1 MMAKGTKRVMFA
13 GVGGQGILL
22 ASRVLAE
29 GLLRAGLDVKS
40 TEVHG
45 MAQRGG
51 SVVTQVCFG
60 ERVYSPLVGPGA
72 IDILV
77 TLEKLEALRYVHF
90 LKRSGILLANR
101 REIPSLPVL
110 TGAVPYPR
118 DIEERLASFPVSL
131 YLIDADR
138 EAERL
143 GNARVMNVV
152 LLGALVQLAGLTG
165 LVDWK
170 EVVAGAVPPQYRE
183 VNLRALEA
191 GMRLV

>member
-1 MMAKGTKRVMFA
+1 MAAGTKRVMFA

-72 IDILV
+72 VDVLV
-77 TLEKLEALRYVHF
+77 ALEKLEALRYVHF
-90 LKRSGILLANR
+90 LRKNGILLANK

-131 YLIDADR
+131 YFIDADR

-143 GNARVMNVV
+143 GNHRVMNMV
-152 LLGALVQLAGLTG
+152 LLGALLRLAGLAG

-170 EVVAGAVPPQYRE
+170 QVVAEAVRLQYRE
-183 VNLRALEA
+183 VNLIALEA

>member
-1 MMAKGTKRVMFA
+1 MAPTKRVMFA

-29 GLLRAGLDVKS
+29 GLIRAGVDVKS

-77 TLEKLEALRYVHF
+77 SLEKLEALRYVHF
-90 LKRSGILLANR
+90 LKRNGTLLVNR

-110 TGAVPYPR
+110 TGAVTYPR

-131 YLIDADR
+131 CVIDADR

-143 GNARVMNVV
+143 GNPRVMNVV
-152 LLGALVQLAGLTG
+152 LLGALVRLAGLAG

-170 EVVAGAVPPQYRE
+170 EVVAEAVRPQYRE
-183 VNLRALEA
+183 VNLRALDA
-191 GMRLV
+191 GMHLV

>member
-1 MMAKGTKRVMFA
+1 MSKETKRIMFA

-29 GLLRAGLDVKS
+29 GLLRSGLDVKS

-72 IDILV
+72 IDALV
-77 TLEKLEALRYVHF
+77 SLEKLEALRYIHDV
-90 LKRSGILLANR
+90 KRSGIVIVNKK
-101 REIPSLPVL
+101 EIPSLPVL
-110 TGAVPYPR
+110 SGAVTYPK
-118 DIEERLASFPVSL
+118 DVEERLSSFPVSL
-131 YLIDADR
+131 HLIDADL

-143 GNARVMNVV
+143 GNRRAMNMV
-152 LLGALVQLAGLTG
+152 LLGALLKLTG
-165 LVDWK
+165 LAALTDWK
-170 EVVAGAVPPQYRE
+170 EVVAEAVRPEYRDI
-183 VNLRALEA
+183 NIRALEA

>member
-1 MMAKGTKRVMFA
+1 MFRETKRIMFA

-72 IDILV
+72 IDALV
-77 TLEKLEALRYVHF
+77 ALEKLEALRYIHF
-90 LKRSGILLANR
+90 LKKNGVLLVNR
-101 REIPSLPVL
+101 KEIPSLPVL
-110 TGAVPYPR
+110 SGAVTYPQ
-118 DIEERLASFPVSL
+118 DVEERLSAFPVSL
-131 YLIDADR
+131 HIIDADR

-143 GNARVMNVV
+143 GNHRVMNMV
-152 LLGALVQLAGLTG
+152 LLGALLKLTG
-165 LVDWK
+165 IADLIDWK
-170 EVVAGAVPPQYRE
+170 EVVSEAVRPEYRD
-183 VNLRALEA
+183 VNLRALES
-191 GMRLV
+191 GMIVV

>member
-1 MMAKGTKRVMFA
+1 MAKGTKRVMFA

-77 TLEKLEALRYVHF
+77 ALEKLEALRYVHF
-90 LKRSGILLANR
+90 LKKNGILLANK

-110 TGAVPYPR
+110 TGAASYPR
-118 DIEERLASFPVSL
+118 DIEERLSSFPVSL

-143 GNARVMNVV
+143 GNHRVMNMV
-152 LLGALVQLAGLTG
+152 LLGALVRLAGLAG

-170 EVVAGAVPPQYRE
+170 EVVAGAVRPQYRE

-191 GMRLV
+191 GMHLV